1 MFGSKNIVGLSFAV
15 SFVLLLSCIAN
26 TTSSHA
32 KMLSCERYSESGIID
47 KTLQLEYDAK
57 YPTQFIV
64 DVNVFKAK
72 AGRTSIIYTSG
83 YFRNTLLSNGKL
95 IRTITNA
102 MFDDTARYKCDM
114 KPEEVLA
121 AQNQ

>member
-1 MFGSKNIVGLSFAV
+1 MKVSASFKFA
-15 SFVLLLSCIAN
+15 LAIPLSCIAIT
-26 TTSSHA
+26 TTSHS
-32 KMLSCERYSESGIID
+32 KMLNCERYSASGIRD
-47 KTLQLEYDAK
+47 DASQLEYDAK
-57 YPTQFIV
+57 YPAQFVV
-64 DVNVFKAK
+64 DVNAFKAK

>member
-1 MFGSKNIVGLSFAV
+1 MRFSV
-15 SFVLLLSCIAN
+15 SFVFALAISLSCIAN
-26 TTSSHA
+26 TTLSHA
-32 KMLSCERYSESGIID
+32 KILSCERYSESGIRD
-47 KTLQLEYDAK
+47 KTLQLEYDSK
-57 YPTQFIV
+57 YPMQFIV

-72 AGRTSIIYTSG
+72 AGRTSISYTSG

-114 KPEEVLA
+114 KPGEVLA
-121 AQNQ
+121 AQKQ

>member
-1 MFGSKNIVGLSFAV
+1 MRVSV
-15 SFVLLLSCIAN
+15 SFVFALVISLSCIAK

-32 KMLSCERYSESGIID
+32 KMLNCERYSESGVRD
-47 KTLQLEYDAK
+47 KSSQLEYDAK
-57 YPTQFIV
+57 YPTRLIV
-64 DVNVFKAK
+64 DLDLFKA
-72 AGRTSIIYTSG
+72 ASGRTSISYKSG
-83 YFRNTLLSNGKL
+83 YFLNTLLSDGKL

-121 AQNQ
+121 AQKQ